1 MTINERIRALRGAM
15 KEAGADVCL
24 VLSQDAH
31 QSEYV
36 APYWQCRAY
45 MSGFT
50 GSAGTF
56 VCTKDQSAVWV
67 DGRYFLQGEEQ
78 TKDSEVQLMKIGEPG
93 VPSYAQWIVD
103 NVPQGGKLFV
113 DGRTIS
119 ASQMAQL
126 KRFLDRKKI
135 VVEADK
141 DLVGQIWTDRPALP
155 KGPIFDLAVE
165 YTGESRAEKLGR
177 LRYSMSTSEEKEEKA
192 DCVADGVLT
201 DDRKIGGGADY
212 YLIASLE
219 STAWLLN
226 LRGSDIEGTPVPYA
240 FTLVGTDS
248 CRLFIDPDKV
258 KEDMKDALEKDGVR
272 VLPYDDLPKTLKSL
286 DGQGAKRI
294 ALDPSLVNE
303 LLLESIPKDW
313 VKVLVRDLVIEM
325 KGTKNTVERANIYKA
340 HIKDGAVMVRFIKW
354 VKETVKDRPITECQ
368 AAEYLDDLRKAQPGS
383 LGISFTTIA
392 GYGPNGAIV
401 HYEPVPESCAVMKPE
416 GFVLVDSGAQYLE
429 GTTDITRTIALGPLT
444 DEMKESY
451 TMVLKGHLQLG
462 HARFPEHISGT
473 NLDILAR
480 KPLWD
485 KALDYKH
492 GTGHGVGYLL
502 GVHEGPMNIS
512 YRQSNVT
519 LVPGMLISDEPGYY
533 PTGKYGVRIE
543 NLMMVERWCQ
553 NEWGTFDQMN
563 FVTLCPY
570 ERQAIVKEMLTDQ
583 EIRWVDQ
590 YHQRIYEELSPLLD
604 EDTAAWLKEE
614 TRPL

>member
-1 MTINERIRALRGAM
+1 MTVNERIQALRGAM
-15 KEAGADVCL
+15 KEAKADICL

-56 VCTKDQSAVWV
+56 VCTLDQSAVWV

-78 TKDSEVQLMKIGEPG
+78 TKDSEVRLMKIGEPG
-93 VPSYAQWIVD
+93 VPTYAEWILEKA
-103 NVPQGGKLFV
+103 PEGGVVAV

-126 KRFLDRKKI
+126 KRYFAKKGI
-135 VVEADK
+135 TVEASK
-141 DLVGQIWTDRPALP
+141 DLVGQIWTDRPDLP
-155 KGPIFDLAVE
+155 KGPVFDLPVE
-165 YTGESRAEKLGR
+165 YAGESRLEKLGR
-177 LRYSMSTSEEKEEKA
+177 LRYAMSTSEEKEDKA
-192 DCVADGVLT
+192 DCVPVE
-201 DDRKIGGGADY
+201 DRKISGGADY

-248 CRLFIDPDKV
+248 CRLFIDLDKV
-258 KEDMKDALEKDGVR
+258 KGDMKEALEKDGVTI
-272 VLPYDDLPKTLKSL
+272 LPYDDLPRTLAGL
-286 DGQGAKRI
+286 DTEGPKRI
-294 ALDPSLVNE
+294 AFDPSLVNE
-303 LLLESIPKDW
+303 LLLESIPADW
-313 VKVLVRDLVIEM
+313 TKVLVRDLVIEM

-340 HIKDGAVMVRFIKW
+340 HIKDGTVMVKFIKW
-354 VKETVKDRPITECQ
+354 VKETVKDHPITECQ
-368 AAEYLDDLRKAQPGS
+368 AAQYLDDLRKAQPNS

-392 GYGPNGAIV
+392 GYASNGAIV
-401 HYEPVPESCAVMKPE
+401 HYEPFPETCATMKPE

-444 DEMKESY
+444 TEMKESY

-512 YRQSNVT
+512 YRQSNVM

-533 PTGKYGVRIE
+533 PTGKFGVRIE

-570 ERQAIVKEMLTDQ
+570 EREAIVKEMLTEE

-590 YHQRIYEELSPLLD
+590 YHQRVYDELSPLLD
-604 EDTAAWLKEE
+604 RDTAAWLKDQ